1 MYTEH
6 SLESSERKEKPNL
19 MGLQNIKFEAEV
31 FQQIP
36 QFQIPNQT
44 PVETKP
50 DTNQLVAISSQ
61 IAQLTATVNQLTQVV
76 AGQAFTRQAPQAG
89 VEAVNTSDELRKLGQ
104 RLDDLEARVPKA
116 KEAARA

>member
-1 MYTEH
+1 
-6 SLESSERKEKPNL
+6 
-19 MGLQNIKFEAEV
+19 MGVQNIKFEAEV

-36 QFQIPNQT
+36 QFQFTGAT

-50 DTNQLVAISSQ
+50 DPGLLTTVASQ

-76 AGQAFTRQAPQAG
+76 VAGQSFTRQAPVASA
-89 VEAVNTSDELRKLGQ
+89 EVNTADTLRKLGQ

-116 KEAARA
+116 KEAAKV

>member
-1 MYTEH
+1 
-6 SLESSERKEKPNL
+6 

-36 QFQIPNQT
+36 QFQIPSHT

-50 DTNQLVAISSQ
+50 DPSQLLTISSQ

-76 AGQAFTRQAPQAG
+76 AGQAFTRQAPQGGLETAN
-89 VEAVNTSDELRKLGQ
+89 AADELRKLGQ
-104 RLDDLEARVPKA
+104 RLDDLEARLPKA
-116 KEAARA
+116 KEAART